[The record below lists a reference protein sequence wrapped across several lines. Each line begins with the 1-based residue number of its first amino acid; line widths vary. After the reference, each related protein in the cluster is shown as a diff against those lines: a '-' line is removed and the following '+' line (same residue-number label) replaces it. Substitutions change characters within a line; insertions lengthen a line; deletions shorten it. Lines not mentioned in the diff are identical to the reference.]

1 MIINMLCI
9 DEKVVLKLQKSITAK
24 KIMVDKY

>member
-9 DEKVVLKLQKSITAK
+9 DEKVVLKLQKFITAR
-24 KIMVDKY
+24 KIMLDKY